1 MGRTI
6 SSLVKIGW
14 TEEEVAKRAKTMASV
29 CENVLSS
36 INIT

>member
-14 TEEEVAKRAKTMASV
+14 TEEEVKLRAEKMKAAIASV
-29 CENVLSS
+29 L
-36 INIT
+36 